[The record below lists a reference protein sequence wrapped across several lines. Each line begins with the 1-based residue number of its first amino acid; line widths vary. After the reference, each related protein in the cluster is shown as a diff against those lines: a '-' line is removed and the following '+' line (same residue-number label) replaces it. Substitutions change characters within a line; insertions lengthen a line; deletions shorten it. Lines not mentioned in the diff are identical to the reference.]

1 MLVELIVKQ
10 FPEIG
15 IEGYEEMKLPFGTL
29 YSNPIE
35 KRVEILVKKRADG
48 KVSIYTDKSEVI
60 KKILEVSEV
69 VDVNPL

>member
-10 FPEIG
+10 FPEIS
-15 IEGYEEMKLPFGTL
+15 IEGYEEIKLPFGTL

-48 KVSIYTDKSEVI
+48 KVSVYTDKSEVI

>member
-10 FPEIG
+10 FPEIS
-15 IEGYEEMKLPFGTL
+15 IEGYEEIKLPFGTL

-35 KRVEILVKKRADG
+35 KRVKILVKKRTDG
-48 KVSIYTDKSEVI
+48 KVSVYTDRFEVI
-60 KKILEVSEV
+60 KKILEVGEV

>member
-1 MLVELIVKQ
+1 
-10 FPEIG
+10 
-15 IEGYEEMKLPFGTL
+15 MKLSFGTL

-48 KVSIYTDKSEVI
+48 KVSVYTDKSEVI

>member
-10 FPEIG
+10 FPEIS
-15 IEGYEEMKLPFGTL
+15 IEGYEEIKLSFGTL

-48 KVSIYTDKSEVI
+48 KVIVYTDISEGV
-60 KKILEVSEV
+60 K
-69 VDVNPL
+69 